1 MTDTAVHPFTG
12 SFTADPAH
20 SSFQAQLRH
29 MGVGSFRT
37 GFDDVEARLEIA
49 PDGPRLTGR
58 ARVDSITIKAPPE
71 FRAHVVEGED
81 FFDSRNHPEVAFESR
96 RLEFADDGTVALAG
110 LLTMRGIERPIAAG
124 GTYVGPVEDIYGGRR
139 TALDLVA
146 EIDRRDWGMTFQAQL
161 PRGGDVLSW
170 SVQLSVHLELV
181 ADAD

>member
-1 MTDTAVHPFTG
+1 MTDTAVHSFTG

-37 GFDDVEARLEIA
+37 GFDDVEARLEMDG
-49 PDGPRLTGR
+49 DGPRLTGC

-81 FFDSRNHPEVAFESR
+81 FFDARNHPEVRFESR
-96 RLEFADDGTVALAG
+96 RLELADDGTVALAG

-139 TALDLVA
+139 AALDLEA
-146 EIDRRDWGMTFQAQL
+146 ELDRRDWGMTFQAQL
-161 PRGGDVLSW
+161 PGGGDVLSW

-181 ADAD
+181 AD